1 MITVE
6 PDIITWRKSSFS
18 DGADACVEVGWRK
31 SSYSANGADCIEV
44 AVTPPGVA
52 VRDSKYPTG
61 PVLTFSQARWR
72 GFLIALG

>member
-1 MITVE
+1 MITPE
-6 PDIITWRKSSFS
+6 PDVIAWRTSSFS
-18 DGADACVEVGWRK
+18 NGAAACVEVGWRK
-31 SSYSANGADCIEV
+31 SSYSNGADACVEV
-44 AVTPPGVA
+44 GAARPGVA